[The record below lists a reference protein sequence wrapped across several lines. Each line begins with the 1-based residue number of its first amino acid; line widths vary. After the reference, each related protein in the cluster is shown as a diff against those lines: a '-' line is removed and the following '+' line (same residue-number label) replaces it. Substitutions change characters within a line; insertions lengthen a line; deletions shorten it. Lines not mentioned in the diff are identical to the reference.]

1 MQNPISNFFKEE
13 NYKQKP
19 KLKVFKNK
27 EEVEK
32 KVKKIIEHQMGISL
46 EKIHLDDRFIQDL
59 KTDSLDTVE
68 LVLSLEKAFKVSIS
82 DEEAESMLKVKD
94 AVEKVCTLLEIK
106 Q

>member
-1 MQNPISNFFKEE
+1 MQNPISNFLKEE
-13 NYKQKP
+13 SYKQKP

-94 AVEKVCTLLEIK
+94 TVEKVCTLLEIK

>member
-1 MQNPISNFFKEE
+1 MQNPISNFLKEE
-13 NYKQKP
+13 SYKQKP

-32 KVKKIIEHQMGISL
+32 KVKKIIEHQIGISL

-94 AVEKVCTLLEIK
+94 TVEKVCTLLEIK